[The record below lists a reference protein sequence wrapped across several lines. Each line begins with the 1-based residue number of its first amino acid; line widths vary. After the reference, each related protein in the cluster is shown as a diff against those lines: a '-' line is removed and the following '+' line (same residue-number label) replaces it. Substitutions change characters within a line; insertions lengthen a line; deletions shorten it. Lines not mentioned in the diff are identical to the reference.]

1 MYRVV
6 IAEDEDI
13 IRKGLVYSI
22 WGVRWWGRPQT
33 ASRE

>member
-1 MYRVV
+1 MYKVM

-22 WGVRWWGRPQT
+22 PWVDMGCSVSPK
-33 ASRE
+33 